1 MRCRTVAPTG
11 GLRLVKIS
19 QLHLSYEGINMNT
32 KYFCL
37 LTLLVGS
44 FAATASAASCGSNH
58 GANNPYNSPYGAP
71 YPAMNLNPSVAPGG
85 PFGVAN
91 PAANF
96 APSAP
101 QSRLSVVPGTPTL
114 SPSTGTAAS
123 AANTATLHVIPDTDA
138 TATPKT
144 SPKIDPALTKP
155 LDATVSTKAAPKED
169 DSKIADELKGL
180 VGTWMAVARHGD
192 GALTTVELQ
201 LDSKGWA
208 KLTVPG
214 ANGEPSTITRRV
226 ELNDKELKLT
236 GPEGAL
242 ALGKLVE
249 FNSRQLVL
257 DRDGGQV
264 TFVRP

>member
-1 MRCRTVAPTG
+1 MKTT
-11 GLRLVKIS
+11 
-19 QLHLSYEGINMNT
+19 LS
-32 KYFCL
+32 CL
-37 LTLLVGS
+37 LVLVAAS
-44 FAATASAASCGSNH
+44 FAATASAHSCGSN
-58 GANNPYNSPYGAP
+58 GNVNGTYNSEPADPY
-71 YPAMNLNPSVAPGG
+71 AMPFPTSNLNSPAVPVS

-91 PAANF
+91 PAAFNI
-96 APSAP
+96 APSSP
-101 QSRLSVVPGTPTL
+101 QARLTVVPSTL
-114 SPSTGTAAS
+114 STAVSGPPTGIT
-123 AANTATLHVIPDTDA
+123 ANTENVGTLHVVPDADT
-138 TATPKT
+138 TTVPKT
-144 SPKIDPALTKP
+144 SPTVDPALTKP
-155 LDATVSTKAAPKED
+155 VEATLSTKAAPKVDATAAAPKED

-192 GALTTVELQ
+192 GELTTVELQ

-214 ANGEPSTITRRV
+214 ANGTPSTITRRV

-236 GPEGAL
+236 GPDGAL

-257 DRDGGQV
+257 DRDGGLV

>member
-1 MRCRTVAPTG
+1 MP
-11 GLRLVKIS
+11 
-19 QLHLSYEGINMNT
+19 YPP
-32 KYFCL
+32 
-37 LTLLVGS
+37 
-44 FAATASAASCGSNH
+44 SNL
-58 GANNPYNSPYGAP
+58 NSPAV
-71 YPAMNLNPSVAPGG
+71 S

-91 PAANF
+91 PAAVNI
-96 APSAP
+96 APSSP
-101 QSRLSVVPGTPTL
+101 QSRLTVVPSTL
-114 SPSTGTAAS
+114 STAVSSAPTGTI
-123 AANTATLHVIPDTDA
+123 ANTENVGSLHIVPDADT
-138 TATPKT
+138 TTVPKT
-144 SPKIDPALTKP
+144 SPKVDPSLTKP
-155 LDATVSTKAAPKED
+155 VDATVSTKAAPAPKED
-169 DSKIADELKGL
+169 ESRIADELKGL

-192 GALTTVELQ
+192 GELTTVELQ

-214 ANGEPSTITRRV
+214 ANGTPSTITRRV

>member
-1 MRCRTVAPTG
+1 
-11 GLRLVKIS
+11 
-19 QLHLSYEGINMNT
+19 MNT
-32 KYFCL
+32 KHFS
-37 LTLLVGS
+37 LLVLLAGS
-44 FAATASAASCGSNH
+44 FGVTASAAACGPNRGVNS
-58 GANNPYNSPYGAP
+58 PYNSQFPP
-71 YPAMNLNPSVAPGG
+71 SSFNSSVAPGSL
-85 PFGVAN
+85 FGVTN
-91 PAANF
+91 PAAVNF

-101 QSRLSVVPGTPTL
+101 QSRLTVVPSTPTI
-114 SPSTGTAAS
+114 SASTGTAAS
-123 AANTATLHVIPDTDA
+123 TANAATLHVIPDTDA

-144 SPKIDPALTKP
+144 GPKVDPALTKP
-155 LDATVSTKAAPKED
+155 VKATASTKDTSEADEFAVELKED

-180 VGTWMAVARHGD
+180 VGTWKAVARHGD
-192 GALTTVELQ
+192 GELTTIELQ

-208 KLTVPG
+208 KLTVPS

-226 ELNDKELKLT
+226 ELKDKELKLT
-236 GPEGAL
+236 SPEGAL